1 MVSQQDIKKG
11 YFNGVLEELKKVT
24 WPSKN
29 EVIKLSLIVIII
41 SLLMAFYVGILDVV
55 LAKILEFLTK

>member
-11 YFNGVLEELKKVT
+11 YFNGVLDELKKVT

>member
-11 YFNGVLEELKKVT
+11 YFNGILEELKKVT

-29 EVIKLSLIVIII
+29 DVIKLSLIVIII